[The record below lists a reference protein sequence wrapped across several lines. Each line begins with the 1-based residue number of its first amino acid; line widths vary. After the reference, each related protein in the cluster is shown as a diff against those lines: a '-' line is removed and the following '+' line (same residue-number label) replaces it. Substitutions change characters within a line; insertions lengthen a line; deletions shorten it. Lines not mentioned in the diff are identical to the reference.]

1 MRADILFSYDNVTY
15 IIDVTT
21 SSTMKQEYI
30 KQCYKT
36 AQVAKKAEEMKRKLY
51 SKNFDII
58 NLPEGVKFVAFGM
71 DTLGGWGPEAIQ
83 FMKTICNKFP
93 PDISCKL
100 KHKWKIFISTFVK
113 RGQTY
118 ATEKVKHQLSYDKD
132 ALPYPVMS

>member
-1 MRADILFSYDNVTY
+1 
-15 IIDVTT
+15 
-21 SSTMKQEYI
+21 
-30 KQCYKT
+30 
-36 AQVAKKAEEMKRKLY
+36 MKRKLY

-83 FMKTICNKFP
+83 FMKNICNKFP

-100 KHKWKIFISTFVK
+100 KHKWKIIISTFVK
-113 RGQTY
+113 RGQRY

>member
-1 MRADILFSYDNVTY
+1 
-15 IIDVTT
+15 
-21 SSTMKQEYI
+21 
-30 KQCYKT
+30 
-36 AQVAKKAEEMKRKLY
+36 MKRKLY

-58 NLPEGVKFVAFGM
+58 NLPAEVKFIAFGM

-113 RGQTY
+113 RGQRY
-118 ATEKVKHQLSYDKD
+118 ATEKVKHQLSYCKE
-132 ALPYPVMS
+132 ALPFPLMD